1 MVQTPDTNSVYLTG
15 GYDPSSWGNEYSNK
29 ILEMKCPNQTPESC
43 VFNEIPTKMK
53 YSRNG
58 HIALSITEEL
68 AKELCQ

>member
-1 MVQTPDTNSVYLTG
+1 MVQTPDAKSVYLTG
-15 GYDPSSWGNEYSNK
+15 GEDSNGQSNK

-43 VFNEIPTKMK
+43 VFNEIPTKLK
-53 YSRNG
+53 YPRRG

>member
-1 MVQTPDTNSVYLTG
+1 MVQTPDAKSVYLTG
-15 GYDPSSWGNEYSNK
+15 GKDLHWESLNK

-43 VFNEIPTKMK
+43 FFSEIPTKLK
-53 YSRNG
+53 YPHQG